1 MNIADTTTALM
12 SAQFLPSVADGGGAP
27 EWIHLLPAGVIGTGD
42 KRGPYRALNVEQIIA
57 DSFLNE
63 AKLPVDVDEYI
74 ARFATGL
81 VDLVFDWCGGAKFA
95 DLCKMTDAYEGSIIR
110 AMHRLEELLRQII
123 DAAKVVGNEEL
134 QAKCE
139 AAQKL
144 LVRDVVFCPSL
155 YT

>member
-1 MNIADTTTALM
+1 MGKFDARVDFVRLWEGERGSLAFTKDAQVVDSISSSELM
-12 SAQFLPSVADGGGAP
+12 RPVVLNGDIPELTELYDEIDKHRQSV
-27 EWIHLLPAGVIGTGD
+27 
-42 KRGPYRALNVEQIIA
+42 
-57 DSFLNE
+57 
-63 AKLPVDVDEYI
+63 
-74 ARFATGL
+74 
-81 VDLVFDWCGGAKFA
+81 
-95 DLCKMTDAYEGSIIR
+95 
-110 AMHRLEELLRQII
+110 LEELLRQII

>member
-1 MNIADTTTALM
+1 MRQPVEKLREMARRIATVVL
-12 SAQFLPSVADGGGAP
+12 
-27 EWIHLLPAGVIGTGD
+27 
-42 KRGPYRALNVEQIIA
+42 
-57 DSFLNE
+57 E

-81 VDLVFDWCGGAKFA
+81 VDIVYDWCKGAKFA
-95 DLCKMTDAYEGSIIR
+95 ELCRMTDAYEGSIIR
-110 AMHRLEELLRQII
+110 ALHRLEELLRQLI

-134 QAKCE
+134 QANCE
-139 AAQKL
+139 EARKL